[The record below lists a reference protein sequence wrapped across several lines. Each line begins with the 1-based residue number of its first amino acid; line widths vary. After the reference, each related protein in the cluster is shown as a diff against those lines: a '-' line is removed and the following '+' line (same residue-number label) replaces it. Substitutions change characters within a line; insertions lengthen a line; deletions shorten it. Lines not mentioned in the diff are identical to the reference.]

1 MLLRPIHASAA
12 DALTVRQITSRAFQ
26 GLAAERGEPPPPPP
40 TERGIRRADAR
51 TRHLVGT
58 DPHGCWLAE
67 HDDGEPV
74 GVALALRRESL
85 WGLSLLAV
93 VPEAQGKGVGRTL
106 MDQVRAYGRGCLRG
120 MVVSSADPR
129 AARRYHAAGFKL
141 HPAMRL
147 SGAVDMP
154 SLPDPGPLPVHLG
167 DAGHQHLLDSV
178 DRRTRGGA
186 HGDDHARLLSGS
198 DELLLV
204 DTLSG
209 SGYCYRTGGRIDLL
223 AATSRRLASRLLV
236 EALSRTP
243 PGEEAVL
250 DHLTAEQDWAVD
262 VGLAAGLTITTRGY
276 LALRGMRPPA
286 PYVPNGAYL

>member
-1 MLLRPIHASAA
+1 MFLRPIHASAA
-12 DALTVRQITSRAFQ
+12 DALTVRQIKTRAFTA
-26 GLAAERGEPPPPPP
+26 LAAERGEPPPPPMTP
-40 TERGIRRADAR
+40 AQIRRNDAR
-51 TRHLVGT
+51 LRHLVHT

-67 HDDGEPV
+67 RDDGEPV

-93 VPEAQGKGVGRTL
+93 VPEAQGKGAGRML
-106 MDQVRAYGRGCLRG
+106 LDQVRAYGRGCLRG
-120 MVVSSADPR
+120 IIVSSADPR
-129 AARRYHAAGFKL
+129 AARRYHGAGFRL
-141 HPAMRL
+141 HPMMRL
-147 SGAVDMP
+147 TGAVDAA
-154 SLPDPGPLPVHLG
+154 SLPDPGPTPVHLG
-167 DAGHQHLLDSV
+167 DIEHQHLLDSV

-186 HGDDHARLLSGS
+186 HGPDHVRLLAAA

-223 AATSRRLASRLLV
+223 AATSRRLAARLLI

-243 PGEEAVL
+243 PGEEALVE
-250 DHLTAEQDWAVD
+250 HLTAEQDWAVD
-262 VGLAAGLTITTRGY
+262 VGLAAGLTVGNRGY

-286 PYVPNGAYL
+286 PYLPSGAYL